1 MSQADFSVGLAFL
14 FQLHGAGGAS
24 PFRPRTNRPRS
35 ACTELESFWGIHAWV
50 GLPWWLRQ

>member
-1 MSQADFSVGLAFL
+1 MSQADFSVRPAFL

-24 PFRPRTNRPRS
+24 PFRPRTNRPHS